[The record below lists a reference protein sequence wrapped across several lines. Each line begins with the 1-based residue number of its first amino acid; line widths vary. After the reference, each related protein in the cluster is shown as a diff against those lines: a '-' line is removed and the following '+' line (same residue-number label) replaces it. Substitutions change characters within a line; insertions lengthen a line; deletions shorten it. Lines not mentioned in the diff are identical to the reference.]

1 MNKLSNLAVHFSS
14 ERTDWETPQ
23 YFYEKLDKEFH
34 FNIDVCATS
43 KNAKHHPFISPEQDA
58 LKQDWFIYHTCWMNP
73 PYGRNITGVVQS
85 FV

>member
-58 LKQDWFIYHTCWMNP
+58 LKQIVEFVKNDVCKENEIILNK
-73 PYGRNITGVVQS
+73 NI
-85 FV
+85 